1 MKSFFRLGAFVF
13 LAAVAQAQ
21 TASQDGAT
29 LEKLLEE
36 VRLLRINLEKTAT
49 LGPLMQLILQRTQ
62 LQDARV
68 ARISQ
73 QLDEVHKQV
82 AAETAQQADATE
94 RLAKIEQDISSET
107 DAGRRA
113 QLEDVRA
120 HFKTIAGRGPGQQ
133 LRARESELANSLQGE
148 QATLSELNEKLDALE
163 RQLEAPP
170 AADAQTPKAR

>member
-1 MKSFFRLGAFVF
+1 MKTLFRFVTFVF
-13 LAAVAQAQ
+13 LMAPASGMAQ
-21 TASQDGAT
+21 TASADSAT
-29 LEKLLEE
+29 LQKLLDE
-36 VRLLRINLEKTAT
+36 VRLLRMNLEKTAT
-49 LGPLMQLILQRTQ
+49 LGPRMQLLLHRTG

-82 AAETAQQADATE
+82 AAETAQQADAAE
-94 RLAKIEQDISSET
+94 RLVKIEQDISTEA

-120 HFKTIAGRGPGQQ
+120 HFKMIAGRGPDQQ
-133 LRARESELANSLQGE
+133 LRARESELANSLQTE

-163 RQLEAPP
+163 RQLETPP
-170 AADAQTPKAR
+170 AATPK